1 MLNGYKDFKKFLQLR
16 KYLLNGNSFEYLF
29 FMKNGQNAE
38 LSKRQKQGAFS
49 SIINDR
55 FINTVDFNLPRINSK
70 ELRVNKTKEVI
81 KNSGIVSAS
90 QLAQSSINTIINSYL
105 GESQE
110 TTDEQF
116 DKYFSSLNNKI
127 FNCSSSDVETSVGRC
142 KSPNNPEI
150 KIDLK
155 AIDTDCSK
163 SEGCL
168 FCEHYGVHADS
179 VDIQKIYSLKFLIN
193 ESKYLAKNEAQF
205 NSIYEIILKRIDNIL
220 LNIKSL
226 GTKESSDIEFY
237 KKDVFENENLHPYWE
252 HKLNT
257 LIQIGVL

>member
-1 MLNGYKDFKKFLQLR
+1 M
-16 KYLLNGNSFEYLF
+16 
-29 FMKNGQNAE
+29 
-38 LSKRQKQGAFS
+38 
-49 SIINDR
+49 
-55 FINTVDFNLPRINSK
+55 
-70 ELRVNKTKEVI
+70 
-81 KNSGIVSAS
+81 
-90 QLAQSSINTIINSYL
+90 

-127 FNCSSSDVETSVGRC
+127 FNCFSDDTETPIGRC
-142 KSPNNPEI
+142 KSQNNPKI
-150 KIDLK
+150 AIDLK
-155 AIDTDCSK
+155 GIKSDCSN

-193 ESKYLAKNEAQF
+193 ESKYLAKDEIQF
-205 NSIYEIILKRIDNIL
+205 NNMYEIILIRIDNIL
-220 LNIKSL
+220 FNIKLL
-226 GTKESSDIEFY
+226 GEKEANDMEFY

-257 LIQIGVL
+257 LIQMGVL